1 MMTYIINW
9 TSQIIVYILLA
20 MMIDFLTP
28 KDTLQKYIRFVVG
41 LILILLFLQP
51 VLQVFQIDLKS
62 SMNRIFTQHIYSD
75 EQYHSEIQLEK
86 MIENEKKEIESTQH
100 AYILEQMAVQ
110 LRELA
115 EQPLREEFDVT
126 IESIDFQFTNEQDFS
141 YESLQEV
148 IVYVTS
154 DDKKQEGVVQDVSEV
169 KIDTKEQKEKASFTH
184 TDEMTDRLEEIW
196 QITDKS
202 IVIMWEG

>member
-154 DDKKQEGVVQDVSEV
+154 HDKKQEGVVQDVSEV

>member
-20 MMIDFLTP
+20 MIIDFLTP

-154 DDKKQEGVVQDVSEV
+154 HDKKQEGVVQDVSEV

>member
-1 MMTYIINW
+1 MSYIIDW
-9 TSQIIVYILLA
+9 TSQIIVFILLA
-20 MMIDFLTP
+20 IIIDFLTP
-28 KDTLQKYIRFVVG
+28 KDTLKKYIRFVVG

-51 VLQVFQIDLKS
+51 VLHFFQIDIKS
-62 SMNRIFTQHIYSD
+62 SMNHIFA
-75 EQYHSEIQLEK
+75 QYLHTNERHHSEGEIEK

-115 EQPLREEFDVT
+115 EQPIREEFQAR

-148 IVYVTS
+148 IVYVAS
-154 DDKKQEGVVQDVSEV
+154 DGEKREGVVHDVSEV
-169 KIDTKEQKEKASFTH
+169 KINTKQKKEKPSIKN
-184 TDEMTDRLEEIW
+184 TDEMTERLKEIW
-196 QITDKS
+196 QLTDKS

>member
-1 MMTYIINW
+1 MTYIINW

-20 MMIDFLTP
+20 IMIDFLTP

-51 VLQVFQIDLKS
+51 VLQIFQIDFKS
-62 SMNRIFTQHIYSD
+62 SMNRIFAQYIHSD
-75 EQYHSEIQLEK
+75 EQYHSETKIEK

-115 EQPLREEFDVT
+115 EQPLREEFHVR

-148 IVYVTS
+148 IVYVAS

-169 KIDTKEQKEKASFTH
+169 KIDTKEKKEKPSVTH
-184 TDEMTDRLEEIW
+184 TDEMTERLAEIW
-196 QITDKS
+196 QLTDKS

>member
-1 MMTYIINW
+1 MTYIINW

-154 DDKKQEGVVQDVSEV
+154 HDKKQEGVVQDVSEV